1 MKNNMLI
8 GIDPDV
14 YKSGVAFINEKT
26 ITLKNLTFFELFDFL
41 SFYKEKIN
49 KPIVYI
55 ECGFLNKSNWHKKA
69 GKSAAFNTKI
79 GEYTGANFETAKK
92 IVEMCEYLNIPY
104 QPIKP
109 TASKVDS
116 NLFKQITGLKIRTN
130 QEQRDAYM
138 LIHGR

>member
-1 MKNNMLI
+1 MKNSMLI

-69 GKSAAFNTKI
+69 GKSAAFNQKLVNIQVQTLKLL
-79 GEYTGANFETAKK
+79 KK
-92 IVEMCEYLNIPY
+92 
-104 QPIKP
+104 
-109 TASKVDS
+109 
-116 NLFKQITGLKIRTN
+116 
-130 QEQRDAYM
+130 
-138 LIHGR
+138 